1 MLKKVEKMIRER
13 DIMIPSLLFYNYREL
28 GINAEDVLLLTYLM
42 NGDIS
47 FNPKKISNEL
57 NLELSEL
64 MEQIEHLKSKNL
76 VTIELKK
83 IGDKRMEL
91 INLDGFYDKLIGF
104 IFEQRE
110 EDSIEETIYDIFE
123 REFGRTLSP
132 MEYEIINAWQES
144 NYSKETIILALK
156 EAVYNGVNNLR
167 YIDRIL
173 SEWSKKGIKT
183 QEDLDKDKEKFI
195 KKKNQAARNIENT
208 DYDWLNDEE

>member
-1 MLKKVEKMIRER
+1 MIRER
-13 DIMIPSLLFYNYREL
+13 DVTIPSLLFYNYRQL
-28 GINAEDVLLLTYLM
+28 GITAEDVLLLTYLM
-42 NGDIS
+42 SGDIS

-57 NLELSEL
+57 NLDLSEL

-91 INLDGFYDKLIGF
+91 INMDGFYDKLIGL
-104 IFEQRE
+104 IFDQKE
-110 EDSIEETIYDIFE
+110 EESTEETIYDIFE
-123 REFGRTLSP
+123 CEFGRTLSP

-183 QEDLDKDKEKFI
+183 QEDLDKDKENFI
-195 KKKNQAARNIENT
+195 KKKNQTARNIENT